1 MRQRRS
7 GVTIVELLVVF
18 AILTMLLGLLL
29 PAVQAA
35 RERARETVCKN
46 NLHQINLAVGQFGEV
61 HKRIPGPGSP
71 GFVGGWSIDL
81 LPFLE
86 QKNLHDRATLGAP
99 IPQAPQIL
107 LRQPGILRCPT
118 RSILEESNS
127 ETMDVAHYVLVP
139 TPGRKSCLVFDAPIE
154 LKSPWAS
161 GPEANYHDLIALR
174 GPHHCGFYYAALSQ
188 GVAFILDGQRIR

>member
-1 MRQRRS
+1 MRRRPS

-18 AILTMLLGLLL
+18 AILSVLLALLL

-46 NLHQINLAVGQFGEV
+46 NLHQINLAVGQFGQV
-61 HKRIPGPGSP
+61 HERIPGPGSP
-71 GFVGGWSIDL
+71 GFVGGWTIDL

-86 QKNLHDRATLGAP
+86 NKNLHDRATLGAP

-118 RSILEESNS
+118 RSIYDPSNS
-127 ETMDVAHYVLVP
+127 ETMEVAHYVLVP
-139 TPGRKSCLVFDAPIE
+139 TPGRESCLVFDAPIE
-154 LKSPWAS
+154 VKLPWAS
-161 GPEANYHDLIALR
+161 GPEMNYDDLIALR
-174 GPHHCGFYYAALSQ
+174 GPHHGGFYYAALSQ
-188 GVAFILDGQRIR
+188 GVGLMLEGQRVR